1 MGRGRRRLDVVG
13 QNSNWANSSTTAFF
27 LVTLYCH
34 RTEIDPCVRR
44 VGSRLNARNWE
55 RTGDTQTENCR
66 ASRFI
71 VSLCTRWRFPLW
83 RSFRADGTLSIGNPG
98 RRCAAAPLR
107 SAQGYHV
114 IAPSGH
120 FGCLRCASRVCQR
133 AHLLASLA
141 HQGNPASW
149 LSVLRESCLPARSRP
164 GVAVPLLFVVNA
176 RLVSSAQQGRYC
188 GTSLFNSNARAYFT
202 GGDPYDRTLSW

>member
-98 RRCAAAPLR
+98 LSCDCPFGSFWV
-107 SAQGYHV
+107 SA
-114 IAPSGH
+114 
-120 FGCLRCASRVCQR
+120 
-133 AHLLASLA
+133 
-141 HQGNPASW
+141 
-149 LSVLRESCLPARSRP
+149 LRESCLPARASLGLVGASRESSVMVVCAARVVFASAFTARS
-164 GVAVPLLFVVNA
+164 GRATSLCRQRATCLVGATRPLLRNVFV
-176 RLVSSAQQGRYC
+176 Q
-188 GTSLFNSNARAYFT
+188 
-202 GGDPYDRTLSW
+202 